1 VTTLSSFQSA
11 CGWGVGTRRE
21 RKAFSVL
28 TFHHFFSPQ
37 KQEDMMTMTMRAFSP
52 TVTLTRRK
60 DSPSSSSRSAKCTTT
75 TTTTKAC
82 LTTTRTHPFSAPL
95 KAHRRLHIRATNDDD
110 DSKKARKEEDKE
122 DNSLSSPW
130 AQPGYKGAWVSQQ
143 DDRTQILVVVSIWI
157 GLCLLTYV
165 SCAKVGPFVEEL
177 VPDFVFQFS
186 KRTWPLLGLTY
197 VLAGAAHFALP
208 EGFDAMVPHENAF
221 GGLWKLPGSKR
232 FHVNWTGACEIV
244 GGLGTLSLV
253 VDPNSSLGKVSAFG
267 LFALTLAVTP
277 REHVY
282 IYEQLPGTVTPGRHG
297 RDDGV
302 DAAAT
307 LRQRFAPSLSVD
319 DVMGRRHGLVKN
331 SSGALPWWMLVF
343 TSRRR
348 ELFF

>member
-1 VTTLSSFQSA
+1 
-11 CGWGVGTRRE
+11 
-21 RKAFSVL
+21 
-28 TFHHFFSPQ
+28 
-37 KQEDMMTMTMRAFSP
+37 MTMTMRAFSP

-110 DSKKARKEEDKE
+110 DDSKKARKEEDKE
-122 DNSLSSPW
+122 DNSLSSSW

-253 VDPNSSLGKVSAFG
+253 VDPNSSLGKVSAFA

-277 REHVY
+277 ANTY
-282 IYEQLPGTVTPGRHG
+282 MFTNNSPGPLPPDATEEMMVLTPPQHFARGLLQVFLLTMLW
-297 RDDGV
+297 GV
-302 DAAAT
+302 AT
-307 LRQRFAPSLSVD
+307 
-319 DVMGRRHGLVKN
+319 G
-331 SSGALPWWMLVF
+331 
-343 TSRRR
+343 
-348 ELFF
+348 

>member
-1 VTTLSSFQSA
+1 MTTLSSFRP
-11 CGWGVGTRRE
+11 CVVGVLVLVANVKRFR
-21 RKAFSVL
+21 FSL
-28 TFHHFFSPQ
+28 STIFFSPQ

-75 TTTTKAC
+75 TTTTKAR

-130 AQPGYKGAWVSQQ
+130 AHPGYKGAWVSQQ

-186 KRTWPLLGLTY
+186 KRTWPLLPD
-197 VLAGAAHFALP
+197 VHARRSCALRVT
-208 EGFDAMVPHENAF
+208 G
-221 GGLWKLPGSKR
+221 R
-232 FHVNWTGACEIV
+232 F
-244 GGLGTLSLV
+244 
-253 VDPNSSLGKVSAFG
+253 
-267 LFALTLAVTP
+267 
-277 REHVY
+277 
-282 IYEQLPGTVTPGRHG
+282 
-297 RDDGV
+297 
-302 DAAAT
+302 
-307 LRQRFAPSLSVD
+307 
-319 DVMGRRHGLVKN
+319 
-331 SSGALPWWMLVF
+331 
-343 TSRRR
+343 
-348 ELFF
+348 